1 MLNAPA
7 LMVKLFALMMLLG
20 MGSVFA
26 SLPPSP
32 RPPDRDPMPNY
43 LSKQAS
49 TFLVEIQQET
59 RELLAEV
66 QKETAEL
73 RPRAYTRRT
82 VPSDLDYREQS
93 HHSFLDRA
101 KDHVS
106 AVGKRIAQLQ
116 DMRLFVLPWQ
126 QQAITELT
134 SHVQRVAGSVQAA
147 KVHFRENQN
156 RLFVSDYRD
165 HLTTIANH
173 SGALKQTVDK
183 FLDNEKIRKDVHRLE
198 STLEFAG
205 D

>member
-1 MLNAPA
+1 MLNTAA
-7 LMVKLFALMMLLG
+7 LMVKLFALTMLLG

-26 SLPPSP
+26 SLPPLP
-32 RPPDRDPMPNY
+32 GAPDRDQMPNY
-43 LSKQAS
+43 LSRQAS
-49 TFLVEIQQET
+49 MFLVEIQQET
-59 RELLAEV
+59 GKLLAEI

-82 VPSDLDYREQS
+82 FPSDPDDGEQRRR
-93 HHSFLDRA
+93 SFLDRA
-101 KDHVS
+101 KDHIS
-106 AVGKRIAQLQ
+106 AVGERIAQLQ

-134 SHVQRVAGSVQAA
+134 SHAQRVAGSIQAA

-173 SGALKQTVDK
+173 SGALKQIVDK
-183 FLDNEKIRKDVHRLE
+183 FLDNEKIPKDVHRLE
-198 STLEFAG
+198 SALEFAG

>member
-1 MLNAPA
+1 MLNTAAP
-7 LMVKLFALMMLLG
+7 MFKLFALTMLLG

-26 SLPPSP
+26 SLPPLP
-32 RPPDRDPMPNY
+32 GAPDRDHMTNY

-49 TFLVEIQQET
+49 RFMVEIQQEIGK
-59 RELLAEV
+59 LLAEI

-82 VPSDLDYREQS
+82 FPRDPDYSEQRR
-93 HHSFLDRA
+93 HYFLDRA
-101 KDHVS
+101 EDHIS
-106 AVGKRIAQLQ
+106 AVGERIAQLQ

-134 SHVQRVAGSVQAA
+134 SHAQRVAGSIQAA

-165 HLTTIANH
+165 HLTTIADH
-173 SGALKQTVDK
+173 SGALKQMVDK
-183 FLDNEKIRKDVHRLE
+183 FLDYEKIPKDVYRLE
-198 STLEFAG
+198 SAFEFAG